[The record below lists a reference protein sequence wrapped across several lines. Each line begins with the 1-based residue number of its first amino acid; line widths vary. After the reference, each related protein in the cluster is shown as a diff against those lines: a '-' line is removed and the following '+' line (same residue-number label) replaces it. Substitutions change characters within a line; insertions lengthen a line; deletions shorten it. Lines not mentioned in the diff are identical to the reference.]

1 MTHSES
7 YSLGGTQT
15 ELRRLLAQ
23 AEGYVPESN
32 WLLDQCGIRPGWR
45 TVDFGCGPIGIL
57 NLLSQRVGPH
67 GSVVG
72 LEREPLFAEMA
83 RAETARRGL
92 SNVRI
97 VQADAVNTG
106 LEKNAYDLVHAR
118 LVLINVSARDAFLAE
133 MLSLLR
139 PGGTLALADLDC
151 VSWLCHPPHPSWD
164 VLLNA
169 FLTVFHAGGGD
180 EFIGR
185 RLPALL
191 RGAGVQNV
199 RINVTLAT
207 PNPGDY
213 YRTHLTSMIDSVRD
227 KITASGALD
236 ESELDEHREALLCHL
251 NDPSTVVIG
260 QLFVQS
266 WGQKP
271 GWCRT

>member
-1 MTHSES
+1 MTQSEI

-15 ELRRLLAQ
+15 ELQRLLAQ
-23 AEGYVPESN
+23 AEGYVRESN
-32 WLLDQCGIRPGWR
+32 WLLDQCGIQPGWR

-57 NLLSQRVGPH
+57 DLLSQRVGLR

-72 LEREPLFAEMA
+72 LEREPLFVEMA
-83 RAETARRGL
+83 RAEIARRGL
-92 SNVRI
+92 SNVRV
-97 VQADAVNTG
+97 VQADALNTG

-151 VSWLCHPPHPSWD
+151 VSWLCYPPHPSWD

-169 FLTVFHAGGGD
+169 FLAVFHAGGGD

-191 RGAGVQNV
+191 RGAGVQN
-199 RINVTLAT
+199 IQLKVTVAT
-207 PNPGDY
+207 PKRGNY

-227 KITASGALD
+227 KVIAGGSLD
-236 ESELDEHREALLCHL
+236 ESELDEHQESLLRHL
-251 NDPSTVVIG
+251 NDPTTVVIG

-271 GWCRT
+271 G